1 MVSSF
6 FWLFIP
12 LNMVPSVAVNAA
24 YTIHAQPVAPVA
36 NECCGRCKNGVIT
49 HGDGHTTPCPC
60 PADCKCKTKGA
71 VVHPPICVSG
81 TCKPKPSK

>member
-6 FWLFIP
+6 LWLFIP

-24 YTIHAQPVAPVA
+24 YTIHTQASPSPVVSD
-36 NECCGRCKNGVIT
+36 CCGRCKNGVIT

-60 PADCKCKTKGA
+60 PADCKCKAKGA
-71 VVHPPICVSG
+71 PICVSG
-81 TCKPKPSK
+81 TCRPKQSK